1 MDMDLKNGFWIMLLA
16 VAVFGAGH
24 SIMASMWLKAAIARC
39 CKKSFERL
47 YRLLYNLVAALT
59 ILPVLGLVV
68 VLPDQELY
76 RIPYPWALV
85 TLAIQGFSLWG
96 MAKTMGRSGA
106 GRFFGIEQFLSR
118 NPSEHTEEL
127 VVDGWY
133 EFVRHPIYLFS
144 LFFIWL
150 MPVMSM
156 NILGL
161 NIGLTVYLFIG
172 TLFEERK
179 LEAAFGETY
188 VKYKHKTPMILPIRF
203 RK

>member
-1 MDMDLKNGFWIMLLA
+1 MTLKNGFWVMMLA

-39 CKKSFERL
+39 CKSNFERF
-47 YRLLYNLVAALT
+47 YRLLYNLIAGIT
-59 ILPVLGLVV
+59 ILPVMGLVV
-68 VLPDQELY
+68 ILPDQPLY
-76 RIPYPWALV
+76 RISYPWALI
-85 TLAIQGFSLWG
+85 TMAIQGLSLWG
-96 MAKTMGRSGA
+96 MVKTMGRSGA
-106 GRFFGIEQFLSR
+106 GRFLGIEQFLSR
-118 NPSEHTEEL
+118 NPSEHTEHL
-127 VVDGWY
+127 VTDGWY

-150 MPVMSM
+150 MPVMTV

-161 NIGLTVYLFIG
+161 NIGLTIYLFIG

-188 VKYKHKTPMILPIRF
+188 GQYKQKTPMILPIRF

>member
-1 MDMDLKNGFWIMLLA
+1 MNLENGFWIMIPA
-16 VAVFGAGH
+16 VAVFGAVH

-39 CKKSFERL
+39 CKNSFERF
-47 YRLLYNLVAALT
+47 YRLLYNLVASIS

-68 VLPDQELY
+68 VLPDHEIY

-85 TLAIQGFSLWG
+85 TLAIQGLSLWG

-118 NPSEHTEEL
+118 NPSELNEDL
-127 VVDGWY
+127 VVDGLY
-133 EFVRHPIYLFS
+133 GFVRHPIYLFS

-150 MPVMSM
+150 MPIMSM

-188 VKYKHKTPMILPIRF
+188 VKYKQKTPMILPIRF

>member
-1 MDMDLKNGFWIMLLA
+1 MVMNFENGFWIMILA

-39 CKKSFERL
+39 CKKNFERF
-47 YRLLYNLVAALT
+47 YRLLYNLIAGIT

-68 VLPDQELY
+68 ILPDQTLY

-85 TLAIQGFSLWG
+85 TLAVQGLSLWG
-96 MAKTMGRSGA
+96 MVKTMGRSGA
-106 GRFFGIEQFLSR
+106 GRFLGIEQFLSR
-118 NPSEHTEEL
+118 NPSEHKEEL
-127 VVDGWY
+127 VTDGWY

-161 NIGLTVYLFIG
+161 NIGLTIYLFIG

-179 LEAAFGETY
+179 LEAAFGEPY
-188 VKYKHKTPMILPIRF
+188 VRYKQKTPMIIPIRF